1 MDPEAN
7 QFDNMS
13 RSGDVEI
20 NKEFV
25 RLLTSHQHRIYA
37 FILTLIPDW
46 SIAEDILQDTSE
58 VMWTKYAKVR
68 PVDNFSAWAMR
79 IAYNKVL
86 NYLSKK
92 DKRSIYF
99 NTELIADIAQRA
111 RVVSN
116 QMDNRLTALRYCV
129 RRLSET
135 DRLLIRQRYE
145 NNKTIKQ
152 IACEL
157 GRPIQGMYKRMMRI
171 HERLLRCIRHRLVL
185 ETHP

>member
-1 MDPEAN
+1 LDPEAN
-7 QFDNMS
+7 KFDNQPES
-13 RSGDVEI
+13 DDIKI

-46 SIAEDILQDTSE
+46 AIAEDILQDTSE
-58 VMWTKYAKVR
+58 VMWTKYAGVR
-68 PVDNFSAWAMR
+68 PIENFSAWAMR

-99 NTELIADIAQRA
+99 DTELIADIAQRA
-111 RVVSN
+111 QSVSD
-116 QMDNRLTALRYCV
+116 QMDERLEALRYCV
-129 RRLSET
+129 GRLSET

-145 NNKTIKQ
+145 KNKTIKQ

-185 ETHP
+185 ET